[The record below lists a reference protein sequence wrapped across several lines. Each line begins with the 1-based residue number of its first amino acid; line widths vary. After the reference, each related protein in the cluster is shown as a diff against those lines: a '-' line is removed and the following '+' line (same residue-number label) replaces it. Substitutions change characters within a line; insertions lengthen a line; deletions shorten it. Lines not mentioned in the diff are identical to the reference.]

1 MQDWTCRSCETLCI
15 LALVLGGY
23 SDCYSS
29 YLPSSGIASCVR
41 TVHTV
46 MCHSGLAQPCYSLK
60 GGHCLGPKIVP
71 LFFRDSNLGSKR
83 RAYLA
88 RRGWVSFGR
97 VQPAPLC
104 CHLRFLSRQ
113 SARSHCG
120 NRQGNQVN
128 TRYIW
133 RFWRLV
139 FEWLG
144 FQRVGLHVNVYVL
157 VTNHSKEELLNT
169 NSRWPPVWSGLEWSG
184 FSDLEWHSNIEPFNI
199 QTTFWLREWECNVPT
214 IGRTV

>member
-1 MQDWTCRSCETLCI
+1 
-15 LALVLGGY
+15 
-23 SDCYSS
+23 
-29 YLPSSGIASCVR
+29 
-41 TVHTV
+41 

-128 TRYIW
+128 TRYC
-133 RFWRLV
+133 
-139 FEWLG
+139 G
-144 FQRVGLHVNVYVL
+144 C
-157 VTNHSKEELLNT
+157 
-169 NSRWPPVWSGLEWSG
+169 
-184 FSDLEWHSNIEPFNI
+184 SNIEHLNSEPIQNLKILKIVIWMVGISKGGSTCKCLCTSYQPFERRTTKYEFKMATSLVRFGMVRVFRFRMAFKYRTI
-199 QTTFWLREWECNVPT
+199 QHPNYFLVAWVRMQCSYNRENCIMGV
-214 IGRTV
+214 